1 MSSFPASSVPDQQPQ
16 PHPFGHLHA
25 GEQVSVFFGDRTS
38 SKEALASAFPEFRW
52 INPKQIHSDVVIASP
67 FGDTQPE
74 ADAHFTRDRGLALII
89 RTADCVPVMIHEPV
103 SGLIAAIHAGWRG
116 IENEIILKTC
126 DCLAAEG
133 ARLSSARAWIGPH
146 IGARS
151 FEVGLDVAAK
161 LEARFQAVRVD
172 SDKATSSLLPHE
184 NDAKA
189 RVDLL
194 AIALAQLGSR
204 GIPPGST
211 SALAIDTHIS
221 DRHESFRRDRESAG
235 RQISFIALR

>member
-1 MSSFPASSVPDQQPQ
+1 MNRINMQPQ
-16 PHPFGHLHA
+16 PHTLGHLHA
-25 GEQVSVFFGDRTS
+25 EERVAVFFGDRTS
-38 SKEALASAFPEFRW
+38 SKEALAVAFPEFQW

-67 FGDTQPE
+67 FGDAQPE

-89 RTADCVPVMIHEPV
+89 RTADCIPVMIHEPV

-116 IENEIILKTC
+116 VENEIILKTC
-126 DCLAAEG
+126 DRLAAEG
-133 ARLSSARAWIGPH
+133 ACLSSARAWIGPH

-161 LEARFQAVRVD
+161 LEARFQTLRAN
-172 SDKATSSLLPHE
+172 SDTATSSLLPHE
-184 NDAKA
+184 ADGKA

-204 GIPPGST
+204 GIPRSST
-211 SALAIDTHIS
+211 SVLAIDTYTS